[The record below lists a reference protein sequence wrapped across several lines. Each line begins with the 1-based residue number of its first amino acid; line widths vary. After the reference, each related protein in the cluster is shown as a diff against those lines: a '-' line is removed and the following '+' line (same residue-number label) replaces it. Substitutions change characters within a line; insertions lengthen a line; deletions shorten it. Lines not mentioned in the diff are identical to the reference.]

1 MIELSVNLK
10 KMVRE
15 LRKSQ
20 PETFYHSLRV
30 KNLTA
35 KMLYEMGRA
44 GAASY
49 GEQEVN
55 SICEGALL
63 HDIGKLALK
72 NALLTK
78 PTSLEQDEM
87 DHLRQ
92 HTRLGA
98 ELVERELEGED
109 KVIVSNICRLHHE
122 RIDGSG
128 YEGITSLPLYV
139 QIVAACDVFD
149 ALHSDRV
156 YHRRLRLEDA
166 FWTLR
171 EGGCG
176 QFAPDLLRFLKQAV
190 LTGEEDWTCGL

>member
-15 LRKSQ
+15 LKKSQ

-35 KMLYEMGRA
+35 KMLYDMGRA
-44 GAASY
+44 GAACY
-49 GEQEVN
+49 EEREVN

-78 PTSLEQDEM
+78 PAALKQEEM

-109 KVIVSNICRLHHE
+109 KVIVSNICMLHHE

-128 YEGITSLPLYV
+128 YEGLTSLPLYV
-139 QIVAACDVFD
+139 QIVAVCDVFD

-156 YHRRLRLEDA
+156 YHRGMRLEDA
-166 FWTLR
+166 FRTLR
-171 EGGCG
+171 QGGCG
-176 QFAPDLLRFLKQAV
+176 QFAPDLLECLERAV
-190 LTGEEDWTCGL
+190 LSSEGEWTCGL